1 MTNTTK
7 LLLFST
13 ATLALT
19 TNSLGDTTVHT
30 LTPIPEATVI
40 VVHDEVEVEYLPSV
54 IVEVVHDEV
63 EINGQREG

>member
-1 MTNTTK
+1 
-7 LLLFST
+7 
-13 ATLALT
+13 
-19 TNSLGDTTVHT
+19 
-30 LTPIPEATVI
+30 VI